1 MQEII
6 DELTRL
12 IFSDAFKDY
21 GGVFLLLFGVLILI
35 FSRNKRSTML
45 HANNGGV
52 IVNNDNLG
60 NINTGPI
67 TTNKNQDLFKQ
78 QSRSNK
84 VLSIVGTGVSIVG
97 GVITICQFLIPYI
110 EQNFG

>member
-6 DELTRL
+6 DELTHL
-12 IFSDAFKDY
+12 IFSDTFKDY

-45 HANNGGV
+45 YANNGGV

-67 TTNKNQDLFKQ
+67 ITNKNQELFKQ
-78 QSRSNK
+78 RSRSNK
-84 VLSIVGTGVSIVG
+84 VLSIVGTWVSIVG
-97 GVITICQFLIPYI
+97 GVITIYQFLIPYI